1 MAAGVGAT
9 RWCPSGTCSLRVANA
24 GQEDVEEPL
33 QRVLVHGVDVGQ
45 VRHAEEKDLCAHGHG
60 DVLQTGGVDVLLC
73 LLGHGH
79 LGLQR
84 QQRARA
90 TSVC

>member
-1 MAAGVGAT
+1 MEEEAGVGST
-9 RWCPSGTCSLRVANA
+9 QWSHSGTCSLRVADA

-33 QRVLVHGVDVGQ
+33 QRVLVHGVNIGQ
-45 VRHAEEKDLCAHGHG
+45 VRHAEEKDLCAYGHW

-73 LLGHGH
+73 PLGHRH

-84 QQRARA
+84 QQRA
-90 TSVC
+90 